1 MENETNLIELV
12 RASTRARSI
21 RKVVFSSPRSA
32 DGPYSRVDVRPIFI
46 DGSTHLQFKSQTATQ
61 QFHKNYGWQEAETEL
76 VRLATISFRNV
87 HLTTTTH
94 TIEAKYSKKGK
105 CLLRQTQV
113 ETTVPGPVSE
123 ITNHNRTRNHLIQ
136 DGVVCPFLVETGV
149 MSASGKVHASHS
161 KKFKQINRFLE
172 FILDV
177 AEKLPKDRTLRVVD
191 FGCGKS
197 YLTFATHHLLTHVLQ
212 RSCHIVGLDRR
223 ADVVETCNRIVD
235 RLSLSNL
242 TFEVGDIAGYKPEKD
257 VDVVISLHAC
267 DTATDFA
274 LAQAVLW
281 NASVILAVP
290 CCQHE
295 LYQHLQETALPPLT
309 HFGIIRERFASMAT
323 DSLRTSLLSAVGYQT
338 QLLEFIETEHT
349 PKNLLIRAVLR
360 KSQLGEGQV
369 QADTALQEVAS
380 FAAQLGVPR
389 LTLERQLIEQGSLK
403 ATEEAE
409 R

>member
-32 DGPYSRVDVRPIFI
+32 DCLYSRVDVRPILI
-46 DGSTHLQFKSQTATQ
+46 DGSTHLQFTSQTATQ
-61 QFHKNYGWQEAETEL
+61 QFHKNYDWQEAEVEM
-76 VRLATISFRNV
+76 VRLATSVFRNL

-94 TIEAKYSKKGK
+94 AIEAKYSKKGK
-105 CLLRQTQV
+105 CLLRQTQL
-113 ETTVPGPVSE
+113 ETADAPVTVSE
-123 ITNHNRTRNHLIQ
+123 IGDHNRTRNHLIQ
-136 DGVVCPFLVETGV
+136 DGVVCPFLVEMGV

-212 RSCHIVGLDRR
+212 RSCQIVGLDRR

-235 RLSLSNL
+235 RLGLSNL
-242 TFEVGDIAGYKPEKD
+242 TFEVGDIAGYQPDND

-267 DTATDFA
+267 DTATDYA
-274 LAQAVLW
+274 LAQAVQW

-295 LYQHLQETALPPLT
+295 LYSHLQEKALPPLT
-309 HFGIIRERFASMAT
+309 NFGIIRERFASMAT

-360 KSQLGEGQV
+360 KSQLGEAQV

-380 FAAQLGVPR
+380 FASQLGVPK

-403 ATEEAE
+403 ESL
-409 R
+409 

>member
-1 MENETNLIELV
+1 MDNETNLIELV

-32 DGPYSRVDVRPIFI
+32 DCPYSRVDIRPILI
-46 DGSTHLQFKSQTATQ
+46 DGSTHLQFTSQTATQ
-61 QFHKNYGWQEAETEL
+61 QFHKNYDWPEAEVEM
-76 VRLATISFRNV
+76 VRLATSVFRNL

-94 TIEAKYSKKGK
+94 AIEAKYSKKGK
-105 CLLRQTQV
+105 CLLRQTQL
-113 ETTVPGPVSE
+113 ETADAPVTALE
-123 ITNHNRTRNHLIQ
+123 IGDHNRTRNYLIQ

-212 RSCHIVGLDRR
+212 RSCQIVGLDRR

-235 RLSLSNL
+235 RLGLSNL

-295 LYQHLQETALPPLT
+295 LYSHLPETALPPLT
-309 HFGIIRERFASMAT
+309 NFGIIRERFASMAT

-360 KSQLGEGQV
+360 KSQLGEAQV

-389 LTLERQLIEQGSLK
+389 LTLERKLIEQGSLK
-403 ATEEAE
+403 ASLW
-409 R
+409 